1 MRRPLSTLASALASA
16 GAVGIGGCTDAP
28 TQPGGPDDGPVRFV
42 VSAEDRRLLGA
53 ALAFATDHSMRALE
67 RRAAAERVTAAFES
81 LAARVEADDRRGA
94 ERAIGAVRKAISDY
108 RDLVG
113 PDDSGAVL
121 HLDAMTLA
129 LDHATE
135 AARREA
141 APRSTTPSSE
151 DRQP

>member
-1 MRRPLSTLASALASA
+1 MRRPLSTLSSVLAAA
-16 GAVGIGGCTDAP
+16 GAVGIGGCSDAP
-28 TQPGGPDDGPVRFV
+28 TGTATPDEGPVRFV
-42 VSAEDRRLLGA
+42 VSAEGRKLLGA

-94 ERAIGAVRKAISDY
+94 ERAITAVRKALNDY
-108 RDLVG
+108 RELVG
-113 PDDSGAVL
+113 SDDAGATVE
-121 HLDAMTLA
+121 LDAMTLA